1 MDGSLEELVEDRGF
15 LPRTSELLV
24 KTRPD
29 WMSIPMFIS
38 EDIAGKEFWLML
50 SIVVEVLEEKEDLF
64 AIFPIG
70 ATMQDGSKRKRSD
83 D

>member
-38 EDIAGKEFWLML
+38 EDIAGKEFLKL
-50 SIVVEVLEEKEDLF
+50 KAVVELSDIETMENGVLYSSSVK
-64 AIFPIG
+64 
-70 ATMQDGSKRKRSD
+70 
-83 D
+83 